1 MPWRE
6 SSVVDE
12 RMEFIVA
19 YTSGLYTVTE
29 LGDQFG
35 ISRKTAYKY
44 LKRYRRE
51 GLPGLM
57 DRSRRPTRSPLAT
70 AGDLVTAVVNC
81 RKKHPRWGPKK
92 IHAVLTKR
100 SPKRVWPAVSTMA
113 LILKRHGLAHSRP
126 RRAHPVEPGV
136 GRTFVTAN
144 APNVVWTT
152 DFKGQFRTR
161 DRRWC
166 YPLTIMDR
174 YSRYLLACRHRE
186 GPTTPGVKAVFAQ
199 VFREV
204 GLPDYIHSDNGE
216 PFVGHG
222 LAGLSELAVWWLR
235 LGIWPEVG
243 RPAHP
248 EDNPEHERMHRT
260 LKGETGRPP
269 ALSGAAQ
276 QRRFAHFREEYN
288 WERPHEALG
297 FRTPGELYQPSPRPY
312 PPELPA
318 VVYPGHYEVRR
329 ASSVGRVAWGGHPLF
344 LSSVLRHQPIG
355 FEEIDDGIWDVFFG
369 GARLG
374 RFDQHAWVLVGTRH
388 LRPRA

>member
-29 LGDQFG
+29 LADQFG

-44 LKRYRRE
+44 LDRYRGE
-51 GLPGLM
+51 GVAGLT
-57 DRSRRPTRSPLAT
+57 DHSRRPTRSPLAT
-70 AGDLVTAVVNC
+70 AEDLVTAVVSC

-92 IHAVLTKR
+92 IHWVLTHR
-100 SPKRVWPAVSTMA
+100 EPRRGWPAVSTMA
-113 LILKRHGLAHSRP
+113 LILKRHGLAQGRP
-126 RRAHPVEPGV
+126 HRRPAVEQAAHPG
-136 GRTFVTAN
+136 FVAAT

-161 DRRWC
+161 DARWS

-186 GPTTPGVKAVFAQ
+186 GPTTVGVQAVFTQ

-204 GLPDYIHSDNGE
+204 GLPEYIHSDNGE

-222 LAGLSELAVWWLR
+222 LAGLSDLAVWWLR
-235 LGIWPEVG
+235 LGIWPELG

-260 LKGETGRPP
+260 LKGATARPP
-269 ALSGAAQ
+269 AASGAAQ
-276 QRRFAHFREEYN
+276 QRRFARFREEYN
-288 WERPHEALG
+288 WDRPHEALG
-297 FRTPGELYQPSPRPY
+297 FQVPGGVYTPSPRPY
-312 PPELPA
+312 PRQLAP

-329 ASSVGRVAWGGHPLF
+329 VSSVGRIKWGGQELF
-344 LSSVLRHQPIG
+344 LSTVLRHQPVG
-355 FEEIDDGIWDVFFG
+355 LEEIEDGIWDLFFG
-369 GARLG
+369 AARLG
-374 RFDQHAWVLVGTRH
+374 RFDQHAWLLVGTRH